1 MNKIYRTFV
10 FFLLASISALA
21 SADWYTVDL
30 YDFRPGHSGFGFQTM
45 WVYGIK
51 ANNVEDDS
59 PFFTARVPLKEGDVI
74 HSMQCQ
80 VYDNMTV
87 DHLGNEKNVSVYLAQ
102 HSVNEANADV
112 SETIFTLE
120 SEGTPGFT
128 TLKSQP
134 TNFVVKKSVD
144 FSNSDGNG
152 DTYSTLL
159 IHAFLTPSNASLPT
173 GQYMSVKACGIE
185 YTPAAQVSN
194 TPEIEPFSTL
204 RIQENTPGFVA
215 VDGIIESNRSGFT
228 GTGFANTDNANNKGI
243 HYSLAVPKNG
253 NYLVKFRFAHVGSFR
268 SASLQLDGGIR
279 GSYAFNETGSWDN
292 WVDSN
297 SINVYIEAGTHK
309 ISLIST
315 NNAGLPNIDY
325 VEITA
330 Q

>member
-10 FFLLASISALA
+10 FFLFASISALA

-30 YDFRPGHSGFGFQTM
+30 YDFRPGHSGYGFQTM
-45 WVYGIK
+45 WVYGLR
-51 ANNVEDDS
+51 ANNVEDGNA
-59 PFFTARVPLKEGDVI
+59 FFTARVHLKEGDVI

-80 VYDNMTV
+80 VYDNYGV
-87 DHLGNEKNVSVYLAQ
+87 DHLGQTKNVNLYLAQ

-112 SETIFTLE
+112 SEIILSVTA
-120 SEGTPGFT
+120 EGTPGFT
-128 TLKSQP
+128 TIKSQP
-134 TNFVVKKSVD
+134 TNYVVKKSVD

-159 IHAFLTPSNASLPT
+159 VHAFLEPT
-173 GQYMSVKACGIE
+173 ETQTTTGRYMSIKACGIE
-185 YTPAAQVSN
+185 YTPAAEVTN
-194 TPEIEPFSTL
+194 IPEIEPFSTL
-204 RIQENTPGFVA
+204 RIQENTPGFVS

-243 HYSLAVPKNG
+243 VYSLTVPRNG
-253 NYLVKFRFAHVGSFR
+253 NYLVKFRYALVGSFR
-268 SASLQLDGGIR
+268 SASLLLDGGIR

-297 SINVYIEAGTHK
+297 SINVYIEAGTHN
-309 ISLIST
+309 ISLVST
-315 NNAGLPNIDY
+315 SNAGLPNVDY